1 MKGREQ
7 LQLQTSYE
15 SAPVALCLIDREL
28 RYVIVNARFAS
39 ILGRPAYDIIG
50 HRIDELP
57 PLAVAGSDFA
67 RALIG
72 EPMAERDFH
81 IADTGQTLR
90 ISAELVRGAKGA
102 VSGLSIALVD
112 MTERTRIA
120 GALDRAEQRA
130 TYALRTAGQWIW
142 ELDVPSNRVTRSPH
156 WKEMLGYQSDENTVP
171 DEELAWQIV
180 HPGDRAAADRALKRV
195 LRGERKTFEATYRIL
210 HKNGRWMWILSRGAV
225 VDYAPDG
232 SPLRFLATSVDI
244 TRQKHVEEELAATM
258 RQRRVLEQE
267 LIRANRR
274 LTALSEM
281 DSLTELPNRRK
292 FDKVLERE
300 FRRTRRNQPSMA
312 LMMIDV
318 DHFKNFNDLYGHQAG
333 DECLRT
339 VAEALRKTV
348 QRSGDIVTRYGGEEF
363 AAVLTDT
370 DEAGALEV
378 AARMLA
384 GVRALACAHA
394 GSAENIVTV
403 SIGLTMFSL
412 DASGQPPTPQHLLR
426 AADRAL
432 YAAKEAGRDRI
443 ATARLD
449 GDGTIRITVSQERA
463 GGAPATSLPPGELPK
478 FPT

>member
-1 MKGREQ
+1 M
-7 LQLQTSYE
+7 
-15 SAPVALCLIDREL
+15 
-28 RYVIVNARFAS
+28 
-39 ILGRPAYDIIG
+39 
-50 HRIDELP
+50 
-57 PLAVAGSDFA
+57 
-67 RALIG
+67 
-72 EPMAERDFH
+72 
-81 IADTGQTLR
+81 
-90 ISAELVRGAKGA
+90 
-102 VSGLSIALVD
+102 
-112 MTERTRIA
+112 
-120 GALDRAEQRA
+120 
-130 TYALRTAGQWIW
+130 
-142 ELDVPSNRVTRSPH
+142 
-156 WKEMLGYQSDENTVP
+156 
-171 DEELAWQIV
+171 
-180 HPGDRAAADRALKRV
+180 

-210 HKNGRWMWILSRGAV
+210 HKNGRWIWILSRGAV

-244 TRQKHVEEELAATM
+244 TRQKHAEEELAATV

-333 DECLRT
+333 DECLRN

-394 GSAENIVTV
+394 GSPENVVTV
-403 SIGLTMFSL
+403 SIGLTIFAL

-443 ATARLD
+443 ATGRLD
-449 GDGTIRITVSQERA
+449 GDGTIRITVSPERA
-463 GGAPATSLPPGELPK
+463 GGARGDGAVVGRSAEVPGVEGVRLLHPSRPDAGGLGVRSSPLRGRHSSGRPAQRASQWGMLKSDRSASTSFEAGRWPIPGRSFKALIRDRSERRMLSSADFTRSRLVSRTPDASRDDDHWRAGT
-478 FPT
+478 PQYSTTPSSA